1 MAYYLHWP
9 FADILDLEHETRCR
23 VIGEIGGIHT
33 EMRPPET
40 AADLSD

>member
-9 FADILDLEHETRCR
+9 LRDILDLEHATRCR
-23 VIGEIGGIHT
+23 VIGEIGTIHT

-40 AADLSD
+40 AAAVSD